1 MNDREQ
7 FTILDAMTIVS
18 FLIGLANYG
27 ENVDQST
34 MSKTVQDAVDD
45 IHRHLADQD
54 EKLSK
59 LLTKLE
65 VT

>member
-18 FLIGLANYG
+18 FIIGLANYG
-27 ENVDQST
+27 ENVDQSA
-34 MSKTVQDAVDD
+34 MSKTVQAAVDD
-45 IHRHLADQD
+45 IHRHLAYQD

-59 LLTKLE
+59 LLAKLE

>member
-1 MNDREQ
+1 MNNREQ
-7 FTILDAMTIVS
+7 FTVLDAMTVVS

-34 MSKTVQDAVDD
+34 MSKTVQAAVDD

>member
-18 FLIGLANYG
+18 FVIGLANYG

-34 MSKTVQDAVDD
+34 MSKTVQAAVDD

-59 LLTKLE
+59 LLAKLE